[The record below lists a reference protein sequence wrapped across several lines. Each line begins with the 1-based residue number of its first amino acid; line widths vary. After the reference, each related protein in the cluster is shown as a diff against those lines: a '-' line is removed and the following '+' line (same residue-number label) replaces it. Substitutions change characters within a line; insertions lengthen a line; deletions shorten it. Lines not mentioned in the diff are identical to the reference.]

1 MVGFKVM
8 KPRDVAQASLR
19 SVRQAAE
26 YLNVSTATVTALLRS
41 GKLRGIKV
49 GKLWRIRER
58 DLAEFVEQGGAL

>member
-8 KPRDVAQASLR
+8 RQSDTGQRPLR

-26 YLNVSTATVTALLRS
+26 YLNVSAATVTALLRA

-58 DLAEFVEQGGAL
+58 DLVEFVEQGGAL

>member
-8 KPRDVAQASLR
+8 RQNDAGQRPFR
-19 SVRQAAE
+19 SARQAAE
-26 YLNVSTATVTALLRS
+26 YLNVSTATVTALLRA